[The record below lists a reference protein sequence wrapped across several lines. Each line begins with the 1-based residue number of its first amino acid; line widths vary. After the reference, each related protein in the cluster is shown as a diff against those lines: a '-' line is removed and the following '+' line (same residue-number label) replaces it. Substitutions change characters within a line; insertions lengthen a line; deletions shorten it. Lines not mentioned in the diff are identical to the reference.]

1 MESLSR
7 AEKDTITRE
16 IKAEISRLIAGCES
30 LDMDLAFDM
39 FLDAPDFLM
48 MGTDGTLC
56 DFNTYLKNNIDY
68 LNTCAGFELT
78 TFKEEIRI
86 LGPETAIFSWAYGVE
101 ATLKKGKMDII
112 ENAGAS
118 FIFRKM
124 DGKWKVVYYH
134 ESSVPP
140 KRISRMQ

>member
-86 LGPETAIFSWAYGVE
+86 LGLETAIFSWAYGVE

>member
-1 MESLSR
+1 MESLSS

-16 IKAEISRLIAGCES
+16 IKAEISRLITGCEH
-30 LDMDLAFDM
+30 LDMGMAFDM

>member
-30 LDMDLAFDM
+30 LDMDMAFDM

-86 LGPETAIFSWAYGVE
+86 LGLETAIFSWAYGVE

>member
-1 MESLSR
+1 MESLSI

-16 IKAEISRLIAGCES
+16 VKEEISRLIAGCES
-30 LDMDLAFDM
+30 LDMDTAFDM

-78 TFKEEIRI
+78 TFREETRI
-86 LGPETAIFSWAYGVE
+86 LDPETAIFSWAYGVE
-101 ATLKKGKMDII
+101 ATLKTGEMDII

-118 FIFRKM
+118 FIFQKM
-124 DGKWKVVYYH
+124 GGKWKVVYYH

-140 KRISRMQ
+140 KRISKKQ